1 MVLLLALL
9 LAFSVW
15 LIHKLSLEYNVYLNA
30 EVVAVSNIK
39 DHSNYSK
46 SGVKVMARCRT
57 TGWRILYSHLKDEEV
72 VYLHLP
78 SNVMIQDAED
88 EDRYYITTET
98 LHEYAD
104 DIFGSNVSVNNFVSE
119 KVYFDFQ
126 KEICKT
132 VPIKPVSSLSF
143 DDQYVAT
150 SKLEIVPAYVD
161 VYGDEVHLSELEY
174 VTTNTIKHSSI
185 DESING
191 MISLSP
197 IPGMRFSVDEVHY
210 KMDVVRYVEIERRNV
225 PIEIKNL
232 PRGNKSTYV
241 TDPAAVDVLLE
252 CEFPLK
258 ANLKSNTEYD
268 LRLFVDY
275 RDLKESISGYVP
287 VHVDTIPRGT
297 INYDLSQSFVKI
309 MEVSRE
315 W

>member
-15 LIHKLSLEYNVYLNA
+15 LIHKLSLEYNVYLNV

-57 TGWRILYSHLKDEEV
+57 TGWRILYSRLTEEEV

-78 SNVMIQDAED
+78 TNVMVQDTED
-88 EDRYYITTET
+88 EDSYYITTET

-104 DIFGSNVSVNNFVSE
+104 EIFGSNVSVLNFVSD

-150 SKLEIVPAYVD
+150 SDIEIVPAYVD

-191 MISLSP
+191 MISLTP
-197 IPGMRFSVDEVHY
+197 ISGMRFSVDEVHY
-210 KMDVVRYVEIERRNV
+210 KMDVVRYVEIERRGIPV
-225 PIEIKNL
+225 EIRNL
-232 PRGNKSTYV
+232 PRGNMSLYYV
-241 TDPAAVDVLLE
+241 SEPQNVDVLLE

-258 ANLKSNTEYD
+258 ANLKSNAGN
-268 LRLFVDY
+268 
-275 RDLKESISGYVP
+275 DLKLYADFNDLEESLSGYVP
-287 VHVDTIPRGT
+287 IYVDTIPRGT
-297 INYDLSQSFVKI
+297 INYEISPSFI
-309 MEVSRE
+309 RIQEVLR
-315 W
+315 